1 MPGTNL
7 AVGQYYINQCL
18 SMIPQGLNLQ
28 TWLKTCFFIYDQN
41 PSTCTIRIEDHS
53 ELIQAYNPLTDVHTV
68 TVGIYDEEGVICYT
82 TNLNPFGNLSIDLPG
97 NGKYTVEINVE
108 YTIQYVGPDEEIFEH
123 TFQIAYIYPIECV
136 RSSDYH
142 NTLLKHID
150 CLLANNQCEIQRR
163 KCVGRE
169 YCDLQ
174 DSVYALNNY
183 RYALCCLEFS
193 VEEFDQISCAV
204 KQIKKAC

>member
-82 TNLNPFGNLSIDLPG
+82 TNLNPIGNLTFPKLIFIINLLPDA
-97 NGKYTVEINVE
+97 V
-108 YTIQYVGPDEEIFEH
+108 P
-123 TFQIAYIYPIECV
+123 
-136 RSSDYH
+136 
-142 NTLLKHID
+142 NT
-150 CLLANNQCEIQRR
+150 
-163 KCVGRE
+163 
-169 YCDLQ
+169 
-174 DSVYALNNY
+174 
-183 RYALCCLEFS
+183 
-193 VEEFDQISCAV
+193 
-204 KQIKKAC
+204 